1 MTNKKMIPCR
11 VCGKMFEPCSYCQSH
26 VDVFRWRNFAC
37 SLECAK
43 KYINKASA
51 YREEQRKK
59 RENIISDN
67 EVIISDNTQI
77 KKKSVKK
84 KIVNIDD
91 IVDDSV
97 NEEVKD
103 ENNETE

>member
-1 MTNKKMIPCR
+1 MVQLYFVGGIMTNKKMIPCR

-37 SLECAK
+37 SPECAK
-43 KYINKASA
+43 KYINEASA

-59 RENIISDN
+59 RENIISD
-67 EVIISDNTQI
+67 STQA

-84 KIVNIDD
+84 KIVDN
-91 IVDDSV
+91 SV
-97 NEEVKD
+97 YEETKD